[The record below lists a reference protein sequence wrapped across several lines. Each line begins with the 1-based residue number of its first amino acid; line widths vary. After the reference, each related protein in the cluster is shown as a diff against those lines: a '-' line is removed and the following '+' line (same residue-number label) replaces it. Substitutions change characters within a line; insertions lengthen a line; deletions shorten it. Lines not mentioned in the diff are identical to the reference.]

1 MLGVVDTNKCT
12 RANLD
17 LLFVSSNMSG
27 PKLEGNPKRALCRF
41 QFIEYIVA
49 CAQLKF
55 DSLAPSAALL
65 KFLNDFIPGSGA
77 GFADQDEHPSTS
89 TGGKMKGIGPRSLF
103 DVQRPNSSGTGS
115 FSLSDD
121 EGAVGALKVDDP
133 VRFQK
138 KWLHCQDCDMVLTEV
153 Y

>member
-12 RANLD
+12 RAALD

-41 QFIEYIVA
+41 QFIEFIVA

-55 DSLAPSAALL
+55 DGLTPFAAIN

-77 GFADQDEHPSTS
+77 GVADQDGRPS
-89 TGGKMKGIGPRSLF
+89 KMNRS
-103 DVQRPNSSGTGS
+103 NSSGS